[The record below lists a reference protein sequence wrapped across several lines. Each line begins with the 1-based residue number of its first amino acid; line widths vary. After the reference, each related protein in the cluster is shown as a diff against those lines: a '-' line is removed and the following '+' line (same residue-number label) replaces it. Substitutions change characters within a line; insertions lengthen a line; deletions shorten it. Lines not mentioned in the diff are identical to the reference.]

1 MSRLRRGLAP
11 YTDVPML
18 TPPRTKHSV
27 QHGIP
32 VLPCPSN
39 RLQLTGLGS
48 LGNRANKKYMK
59 KHDKTLDLS
68 KNARSRAILR
78 HRLITC
84 DYQLVKPGNGVTRGW
99 RDPQV
104 QGGRG
109 VGDGDTV
116 GRLHM
121 VPRRGS
127 RL

>member
-1 MSRLRRGLAP
+1 MLA
-11 YTDVPML
+11 
-18 TPPRTKHSV
+18 PPRTKHSV

-48 LGNRANKKYMK
+48 LENRANKKYMSK
-59 KHDKTLDLS
+59 QNKMPDLS
-68 KNARSRAILR
+68 KNARARAILR
-78 HRLITC
+78 RRLLIVTC
-84 DYQLVKPGNGVTRGW
+84 DYQLVKPRNGVARGW
-99 RDPQV
+99 LDPRV
-104 QGGRG
+104 HGGRG

-121 VPRRGS
+121 VLRRGS